1 MKNQTKAVIASIVVI
16 ALALTAVS
24 GITYSWFS
32 DSEKANITVS
42 TAVVDYDAT
51 FKTDTPTNMTISGE
65 NGVYTISNLAANA
78 SGTITCSVTNN
89 STIAT
94 KYKIE
99 VTPTSLGDGKNPFTM
114 YDLVNV
120 KINGKTLTG
129 IGNSVNITANPEKD
143 GWSTEIEA
151 SGTVGNITIT
161 ITTPESYGGET
172 PGEEVIYDPRTGVAD
187 ENGTETWNAQT
198 VRSGLTLEFK
208 IIAVQSDYSENTTSP

>member
-42 TAVVDYDAT
+42 TAVVDYGAT
-51 FKTDTPTNMTISGE
+51 FKTGTATNMTISGQ
-65 NGVYTISNLAANA
+65 NGVYAISNLAANA

-99 VTPTSLGDGKNPFTM
+99 VTPTNQGNFTK

-120 KINGKTLTG
+120 QVNGTPLSADGTSINAIDWTEVAAEGNVGEITLS
-129 IGNSVNITANPEKD
+129 I
-143 GWSTEIEA
+143 ST
-151 SGTVGNITIT
+151 
-161 ITTPESYGGET
+161 PKSYGGET
-172 PGEEVIYDPRTGVAD
+172 PGEEVKYNPETGAVD
-187 ENGTETWNAQT
+187 ENGTATWNAQT
-198 VRSGLTLEFK
+198 EKSGLILEFK
-208 IIAVQSDYSENTTSP
+208 IIAVQSDYPTDTTTTTTP

>member
-42 TAVVDYDAT
+42 TAVVDYKAEFT
-51 FKTDTPTNMTISGE
+51 QVNAAKNMEMAIDKDKGT
-65 NGVYTISNLAANA
+65 VTISNLAANA
-78 SGTITCSVTNN
+78 NGTITCNVTNN

-99 VTPTSLGDGKNPFTM
+99 VTPTKQGNFTK

-120 KINGKTLTG
+120 QVNSTSLSADGTSINAIDWTEVEAKGNVGEITLS
-129 IGNSVNITANPEKD
+129 I
-143 GWSTEIEA
+143 ST
-151 SGTVGNITIT
+151 
-161 ITTPESYGGET
+161 PKSYGGET
-172 PGEEVIYDPRTGVAD
+172 LGQEVKYNSKTGAID
-187 ENGTETWNAQT
+187 QSGILWDAQT
-198 VRSGLTLEFK
+198 VRSGLILEFK
-208 IIAVQSDYSENTTSP
+208 IIAVQSDYSENTSP

>member
-32 DSEKANITVS
+32 DSEKTNITVS
-42 TAVVDYDAT
+42 TAVVDYKAEFT
-51 FKTDTPTNMTISGE
+51 QNAAKNMEMAIDKDKST
-65 NGVYTISNLAANA
+65 VTISNLAANA
-78 SGTITCSVTNN
+78 KGTITCNVTNN

-99 VTPTSLGDGKNPFTM
+99 VTPTSLGTGENSFTI

-120 KINGKTLTG
+120 QINGEALTG
-129 IGNSVNITANPEKD
+129 IGKSVDVNN
-143 GWSTEIEA
+143 GWSQVVNA
-151 SGTVGNITIT
+151 KGTVNAITIT

-172 PGEEVIYDPRTGVAD
+172 PGEEVIYDPKTGVAD